1 MLRGFDVV
9 GMGNIQIDLLYFIN
23 NGLQNSILD
32 AVVPIIYSFTDVRV
46 MLSLILLALFF
57 SWMLKKDKINE
68 IAILCLFAYC
78 LTIAFTMVSKTF
90 YPSTRPF
97 IALEGVR
104 LVVHD
109 NGFYSFPSGH
119 FAISSAIVS
128 VILMKAENHKHEL
141 SLLSILYL
149 LILAFVVIYGGVH
162 YPIDVIGGGIIGVV
176 AAVIVVRYQKA
187 FMDCI
192 KRLF

>member
-1 MLRGFDVV
+1 MKLPYYAF
-9 GMGNIQIDLLYFIN
+9 L
-23 NGLQNSILD
+23 
-32 AVVPIIYSFTDVRV
+32 PI
-46 MLSLILLALFF
+46 
-57 SWMLKKDKINE
+57 
-68 IAILCLFAYC
+68 C

>member
-1 MLRGFDVV
+1 MVE
-9 GMGNIQIDLLYFIN
+9 MGNIQIDLLYFIN

-57 SWMLKKDKINE
+57 SWILKKDKINE

-128 VILMKAENHKHEL
+128 VILLKAENHKHEL
-141 SLLSILYL
+141 LLLSILYL